1 VKSCSEVIYILG
13 VPHLSQTSSLV
24 AGPARVNH
32 FSTLFTPFLPPN
44 SLHWDARDSGERF
57 PPMPHRTGSRLL
69 AALWLAAAFFA
80 HAACADSLLTVA
92 GAAGVSQLGRSD
104 LAFNFQDGQPG
115 VDGVPFQF
123 TAFGPQGQ
131 INAPAT
137 FRGDASGITA
147 DYSGKF
153 AVTVLWT
160 RGAGAAADR
169 VYADVTIAN
178 HLPAPIL
185 DYTLSLLKL
194 RFPSPVAANDGNP
207 GLRAYNTGS
216 PGIFIANYAGPR
228 PSSLICDIE
237 GVDASQP
244 LLMKLERGN
253 AADPTGVLTVMN
265 HHDYEDGGSP
275 YLSWPVP
282 PLGTVHFRI
291 ALRFAGP
298 VPDPAVACADL
309 FAAFARRYPLMPG
322 ILAWKDRRPI
332 AQVFFE
338 SDNTNGGRNPRK
350 WFDTD
355 SRVDVTTAA
364 GVKRFQK
371 MVLDRAHIVVA
382 SMRQMHAQGVITW
395 DLEGAEF
402 PNATYM
408 GDPTKLAT
416 ADPAQSV
423 APEMAAIADQYFKIY
438 RDAGF
443 RIGVT
448 IRPQRVILQ
457 RNAAGAVTNAWE
469 NEDNWDWKSDPPLD
483 IQAFWLHELE
493 AKIRFARSR
502 WRATLFY
509 IDSNGDPG
517 SPVSFLVMRALAA
530 EFPDVLLIPEQSTLG
545 YYSTTA
551 PYRQLDMLTRT
562 GIVSPLV
569 RLTYPGAFAVINPT
583 IESMT
588 ATWPQLVNEVRQG
601 DILFYRAWYDTPE
614 APAIRKA
621 YAEARRR

>member
-1 VKSCSEVIYILG
+1 MPRRSAS
-13 VPHLSQTSSLV
+13 
-24 AGPARVNH
+24 
-32 FSTLFTPFLPPN
+32 FL
-44 SLHWDARDSGERF
+44 A
-57 PPMPHRTGSRLL
+57 
-69 AALWLAAAFFA
+69 AALWLAAAL
-80 HAACADSLLTVA
+80 AAPGATVDSILTVA
-92 GAAGVSQLGRSD
+92 GAAGVSQLARSD
-104 LAFNFQDGQPG
+104 LPFNFQDAQPG
-115 VDGVPFQF
+115 VDGLPFRF

-137 FRGDASGITA
+137 TRQDDAGITS
-147 DYSGKF
+147 DFSGKF
-153 AVTVLWT
+153 SVTVRWT
-160 RGAGAAADR
+160 RGTAAESSR

-207 GLRAYNTGS
+207 NLRAYNTGS

-228 PSSLICDIE
+228 PRALICDIE
-237 GVDASQP
+237 DVDASHP

-253 AADPTGVLTVMN
+253 ATDPAGILTIMN

-282 PLGTVHFRI
+282 PLATIHFRI
-291 ALRFAGP
+291 GLRFTDP
-298 VPDPAVACADL
+298 LPDPAAACADL
-309 FAAFARRYPLMPG
+309 FAAFARRYPVLPG
-322 ILAWKDRRPI
+322 IRAWTDRRPI

-338 SDNTNGGRNPRK
+338 SDNTNAGRNPRK
-350 WFDTD
+350 WFDAD
-355 SRVDVTTAA
+355 SRIDVTTPA
-364 GVKRFQK
+364 GVKHFQK
-371 MVLDRAHIVVA
+371 MVLDRARTVVA
-382 SMRQMHAQGVITW
+382 SMRRMNAQGVITW
-395 DLEGAEF
+395 DIEGAQF

-408 GDPTKLAT
+408 GDPAQLAT
-416 ADPAQSV
+416 TTPAQSV

-438 RDAGF
+438 RDAGL

-457 RNAAGAVTNAWE
+457 RNPAGAVTNAWE
-469 NEDNWDWKSDPPLD
+469 NDDNWDWKSDPPLD
-483 IQAFWLHELE
+483 IQAFWQQQLE
-493 AKIRFARSR
+493 AKIRFARRR
-502 WRATLFY
+502 WGATLFY

-517 SPVSFLVMRALAA
+517 SPVSFLVMRNLAA

-545 YYSTTA
+545 YYSATA
-551 PYRQLDMLTRT
+551 PYRQLDMLTRAP
-562 GIVSPLV
+562 IVSPLV
-569 RLTYPGAFAVINPT
+569 RRTYGPSACFAVINPT

-588 ATWPQLVNEVRQG
+588 ATWPQLLTEIRAG

-621 YAEARRR
+621 TADARRHP